1 MKWFVF
7 NAAARKNR
15 PAHIRR
21 YAVKGMV
28 ECLLGCIALPAAAAQ
43 GPDSLAQKKTLSRY
57 ERRVLRYKN
66 GWANLIPDYSKLQF
80 AGGMGVMSFGIGW
93 AYGKND
99 QWETDLFLGVLPK
112 FSGDEVHI
120 TLTLKE
126 NFLPWKIRLNGEDNY
141 YRWML
146 EPFSVSLYINK
157 IFGDG
162 EFWTRQP
169 NKYPDKYYILAT
181 NLRFNLAFGQRI
193 NVSVRN
199 PRFANTVSFFYEVT
213 TNDLYVICAVQ
224 NRTLK
229 LHDIFSL
236 SLGLRFQIL

>member
-7 NAAARKNR
+7 KGA
-15 PAHIRR
+15 
-21 YAVKGMV
+21 AVKNCAESIRSYAMKV
-28 ECLLGCIALPAAAAQ
+28 FILCVMCSLALPAGAICDT
-43 GPDSLAQKKTLSRY
+43 DSSAQKKALSRY

-80 AGGMGVMSFGIGW
+80 AGGMGVMSFGVGW

-99 QWETDLFLGVLPK
+99 RWETDVLLGFLPR
-112 FSGDEVHI
+112 FSGEEGHA
-120 TLTLKE
+120 TFTLKE
-126 NFLPWKIRLNGEDNY
+126 NFLPWKIRLNSEDDY
-141 YRWML
+141 YRWVL
-146 EPFSVSLYINK
+146 EPFSVSLYLNK

-169 NKYPDKYYILAT
+169 EKYPDKYYILAT
-181 NLRFNLAFGQRI
+181 NLRFNLAFGQRL

-199 PRFANTVSFFYEVT
+199 PHFANTVSFFYEIT
-213 TNDLYVICAVQ
+213 TNDLYVICAIQ